1 MLTQEVRHR
10 IILQRIAHRVML
22 ERGLLPDFSP
32 DVIAEVEALR
42 EPDITREPSTRDLRE
57 LPWCSIDNDDS
68 MDLDQLTVA
77 VDVPGARVRVLVAT
91 ADVRL
96 LVRDGTAVDGHARHN
111 TTSVYTAAE
120 KFPMLPDRLS
130 TDLTSLNQDRD
141 RLAVVVDMMLDEQG
155 KLQSSD
161 VYRAAVRNHAK
172 LTYNGVGAWLDGTGP
187 MPDAVARVPGLADNL
202 RMQDEAAQDLKRLRR
217 SLGALSL
224 QTIQSRPVFE
234 DDMISG
240 LEVEAKNRATELI
253 ENFMIATNGVIVRF
267 LTSRNFPSIRRI
279 VRTPRRWDRIVEVA
293 AQEGTQLPLDPDP
306 AALEQFLA
314 SERATYPKTF
324 PDLSLT
330 VIKLLGPGE
339 YVAQPPGARGEGHFG
354 LAVRDYT
361 HSTAPNRRY
370 PDLITQRLL
379 AATLSSQPSP
389 YGYDELA
396 VLAEHCTE
404 QEDAANKT
412 ERQVGKSA
420 AALLLQSRI
429 GERFDGIVTGAA
441 PKGTWVRLFALPV
454 EGRVIRGEAGLDV
467 GDRTRVQLE
476 SVDVDRGYIDFRR
489 IRR

>member
-32 DVIAEVEALR
+32 DVIAEVEVLR

-224 QTIQSRPVFE
+224 QTIQSRPVF
-234 DDMISG
+234 
-240 LEVEAKNRATELI
+240 
-253 ENFMIATNGVIVRF
+253 
-267 LTSRNFPSIRRI
+267 
-279 VRTPRRWDRIVEVA
+279 
-293 AQEGTQLPLDPDP
+293 
-306 AALEQFLA
+306 
-314 SERATYPKTF
+314 
-324 PDLSLT
+324 
-330 VIKLLGPGE
+330 
-339 YVAQPPGARGEGHFG
+339 
-354 LAVRDYT
+354 
-361 HSTAPNRRY
+361 AP
-370 PDLITQRLL
+370 T
-379 AATLSSQPSP
+379 
-389 YGYDELA
+389 
-396 VLAEHCTE
+396 
-404 QEDAANKT
+404 
-412 ERQVGKSA
+412 
-420 AALLLQSRI
+420 
-429 GERFDGIVTGAA
+429 
-441 PKGTWVRLFALPV
+441 
-454 EGRVIRGEAGLDV
+454 
-467 GDRTRVQLE
+467 
-476 SVDVDRGYIDFRR
+476 
-489 IRR
+489 